1 MSLKNIRMGA
11 KQMIKK
17 PSDMKVIMY
26 DDKNLEYFVGNY
38 GCFDM
43 KTDVIE
49 VNGISDLHS
58 QFIPGCDLNCS
69 FSMNNTKKHDTIKLD
84 ETLMRRI
91 AKYNKEQVCKNLD
104 IEIAEKRKQIKELDD
119 ILTDR
124 VGRVEKLKA
133 FIKDIYDIDLHEEYD
148 DDDYYD

>member
-11 KQMIKK
+11 KRMIKK

-43 KTDVIE
+43 KIDAIE

-69 FSMNNTKKHDTIKLD
+69 FSMNNTEKHDTIKLD

-91 AKYNKEQVCKNLD
+91 AKYNK
-104 IEIAEKRKQIKELDD
+104 
-119 ILTDR
+119 
-124 VGRVEKLKA
+124 
-133 FIKDIYDIDLHEEYD
+133 
-148 DDDYYD
+148 